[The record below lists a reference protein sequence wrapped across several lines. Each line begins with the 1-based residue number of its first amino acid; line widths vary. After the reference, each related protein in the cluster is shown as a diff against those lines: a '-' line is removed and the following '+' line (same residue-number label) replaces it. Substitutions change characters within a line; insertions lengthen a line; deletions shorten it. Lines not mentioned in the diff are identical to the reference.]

1 MEEPGQVS
9 WPADFYSML
18 INFKEV
24 GLRSLAMDFTLS
36 ERLTHSVSYCRQQQL
51 QRSRGANG
59 TDFGVTE
66 IQIPVMSLPFTM
78 CVIMGK
84 LFNHSELHNLIFI
97 LETLS
102 FNLRLLWWINV
113 KKHIGHTVQC
123 LAQSKHL
130 KNSSCQSYF
139 CPMMFKRLV
148 RAMERW
154 EEHYY
159 LFLETCP

>member
-102 FNLRLLWWINV
+102 FNLRLL
-113 KKHIGHTVQC
+113 
-123 LAQSKHL
+123 
-130 KNSSCQSYF
+130 
-139 CPMMFKRLV
+139 
-148 RAMERW
+148 
-154 EEHYY
+154 
-159 LFLETCP
+159 